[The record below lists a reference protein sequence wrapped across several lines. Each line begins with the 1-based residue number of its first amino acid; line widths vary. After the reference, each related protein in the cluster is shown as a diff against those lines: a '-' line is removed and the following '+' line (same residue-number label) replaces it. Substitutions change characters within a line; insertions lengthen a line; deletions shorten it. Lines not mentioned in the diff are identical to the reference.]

1 MAVGSGIVVGALS
14 PAVAASPC
22 KVQNYIDEQSCEL
35 EIHSYFEGKIYY
47 IIEMHTSSF
56 AQPPPAPGLAFAIPI
71 AAVDI
76 LRCFTSDVTGV
87 IKFDELGDV
96 TMVLLL
102 AWPVC
107 IAPPAPCSAATMLP
121 LPTLCGDDKS
131 PPLGFL
137 NFENNFRTKWS

>member
-1 MAVGSGIVVGALS
+1 
-14 PAVAASPC
+14 
-22 KVQNYIDEQSCEL
+22 
-35 EIHSYFEGKIYY
+35 
-47 IIEMHTSSF
+47 MHTSSF

-137 NFENNFRTKWS
+137 NFENNFRTKWSCDVFNAGSFFRRSASSFSFCTSDTFLNIS

>member
-22 KVQNYIDEQSCEL
+22 KIQNYIEEQSSEL

-76 LRCFTSDVTGV
+76 LRCFTSDVAGV

-96 TMVLLL
+96 TMLLLL
-102 AWPVC
+102 A
-107 IAPPAPCSAATMLP
+107 
-121 LPTLCGDDKS
+121 
-131 PPLGFL
+131 
-137 NFENNFRTKWS
+137 